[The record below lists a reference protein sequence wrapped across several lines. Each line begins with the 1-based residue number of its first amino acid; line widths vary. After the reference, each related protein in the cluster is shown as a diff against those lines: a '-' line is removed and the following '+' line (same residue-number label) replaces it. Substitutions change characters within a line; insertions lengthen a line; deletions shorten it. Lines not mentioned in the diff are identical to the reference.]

1 MPSPSRTTQP
11 LLLVAGAA
19 GTVLM
24 PWNPFSW
31 ALLARLRLAIE
42 VDCDQRVL
50 RLGASTGRYGR
61 LLIDLAA
68 AAPRLPL
75 SAPAF
80 SYHTIHLE
88 RRLRTMTT
96 PAPRHRGA
104 RRLSLL
110 ATGAL
115 ALVTACESQ
124 LPTAAE
130 VERMDVAALEA
141 RTAAALP
148 SGADGPVRFFLNG
161 REITEAEAK
170 ALPAGKI
177 ATFVMT
183 KSDKAREVR
192 ISTEGDTMRVVR
204 GVRMEA
210 RQLDSSIL
218 VGMPLDSARRGGMM
232 VLGDSA
238 LVLLERGDAA
248 LAAVPGKPVTVEF
261 RRRVG
266 GDTGTVEV
274 VEQVGTIVTGTA
286 QPLLIVDGV
295 RQPQE
300 ALKRLL
306 PDAIKS
312 IEVIKG
318 ATASKLY
325 GPDGANGV
333 IVVTTKGKK

>member
-1 MPSPSRTTQP
+1 MSLPTLSQAAAWVTLVLLLSSLLYGAGRLLEWLGRGVVPMRAIWGSTLLALLALAVAAPLRVPAAAAMPAADRSAITAAVAAPASATLTTGSLAALRAALTLGAAPLSAAARGAQEAAATVPAPVARRAVPWLLGAWGAASVGVLLVLLTGYRRLLRRIALGTPQVLLGVPVVVTEAIGPLVAGVRAPRIAVPQWLLARPADEQALVLAHEQAHLAARDP
-11 LLLVAGAA
+11 LLLVAGAV

-80 SYHTIHLE
+80 SYHTTHLE

-124 LPTAAE
+124 LPTAA
-130 VERMDVAALEA
+130 
-141 RTAAALP
+141 
-148 SGADGPVRFFLNG
+148 
-161 REITEAEAK
+161 
-170 ALPAGKI
+170 
-177 ATFVMT
+177 
-183 KSDKAREVR
+183 
-192 ISTEGDTMRVVR
+192 
-204 GVRMEA
+204 
-210 RQLDSSIL
+210 
-218 VGMPLDSARRGGMM
+218 
-232 VLGDSA
+232 
-238 LVLLERGDAA
+238 
-248 LAAVPGKPVTVEF
+248 
-261 RRRVG
+261 
-266 GDTGTVEV
+266 
-274 VEQVGTIVTGTA
+274 
-286 QPLLIVDGV
+286 
-295 RQPQE
+295 
-300 ALKRLL
+300 
-306 PDAIKS
+306 
-312 IEVIKG
+312 
-318 ATASKLY
+318 
-325 GPDGANGV
+325 
-333 IVVTTKGKK
+333 

>member
-1 MPSPSRTTQP
+1 MTSPSPRYRHARG
-11 LLLVAGAA
+11 V
-19 GTVLM
+19 
-24 PWNPFSW
+24 
-31 ALLARLRLAIE
+31 ALLATA
-42 VDCDQRVL
+42 
-50 RLGASTGRYGR
+50 
-61 LLIDLAA
+61 
-68 AAPRLPL
+68 
-75 SAPAF
+75 
-80 SYHTIHLE
+80 
-88 RRLRTMTT
+88 
-96 PAPRHRGA
+96 
-104 RRLSLL
+104 
-110 ATGAL
+110 AL
-115 ALVTACESQ
+115 ALATACESQ

-148 SGADGPVRFFLNG
+148 SAADGPVQFFLNG
-161 REITEAEAK
+161 RQITEAEAK

-204 GVRMEA
+204 GVRVEA
-210 RQLDSSIL
+210 RQLDSVMAAGGIL
-218 VGMPLDSARRGGMM
+218 KGMPLDSARRGGMM
-232 VLGDSA
+232 VLGDST
-238 LVLLERGDAA
+238 LMLLERGDAA

-318 ATASKLY
+318 PTASKVY